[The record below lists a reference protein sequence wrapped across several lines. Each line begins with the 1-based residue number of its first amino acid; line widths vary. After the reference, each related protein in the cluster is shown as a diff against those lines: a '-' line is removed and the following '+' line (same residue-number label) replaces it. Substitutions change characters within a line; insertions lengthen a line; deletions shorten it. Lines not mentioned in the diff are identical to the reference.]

1 MYDYLI
7 EDALIYDGSGR
18 EPFRG
23 NVATFGGNIAFIG
36 RERVRSRSVVNASG
50 LVLTP
55 GFVDFHA
62 HSEFLA
68 LRTPLMKEKLM
79 QGITTDLSGNC
90 GIGPFPVG
98 AEHEM
103 LYGLASDVLGPSPEW
118 TWNDFSSFSDILQR
132 QGTGINMAFLQAH
145 APLRVAAMGDDCSRP
160 ATDEEIGR
168 MCELLARSLE
178 EGCYGFSSGLYYAPC
193 VFAERKELLA
203 LLRTAAGYDAFF
215 AVHHRCEGN
224 DIVESVKEV
233 LDLALESG
241 VRLEISHLKAIGRKN
256 QAKIDTVLS
265 MIDDYRSK
273 GVDVRFD
280 QYPYL
285 YGSTSLFSLLPPDA
299 LKLSR
304 NELRFALALENERE
318 RYKEE
323 MLHPRYWDSIYEM
336 VGPDD
341 IRILSLDSHSEYEG
355 LSLSELGEK
364 LSTDPLSALF
374 DILSDETGSAV
385 MMDVTQTEE
394 SLVKIMRSPLMCFG
408 TDALYS
414 GDRLHPR
421 SYSGA
426 LELLTGYGLG
436 RKVMPLEE
444 LVRKMTGEGAA
455 RLGLQDRGLVREGY
469 AADLVMFNPRFL
481 RPTATAEGSFTRNEG
496 LSMVMVNGS
505 IVVEHG
511 VANGLIRG
519 GILRKSPAP

>member
-1 MYDYLI
+1 MYDYMI
-7 EDALIYDGSGR
+7 EDALIYDGSGA
-18 EPFRG
+18 EPFKG

-36 RERVRSRSVVNASG
+36 KERVRCRSVIKGSG

-98 AEHEM
+98 DEPEM
-103 LYGLASDVLGPSPEW
+103 LYGLASDVLGPSPRW
-118 TWNDFSSFSDILQR
+118 SWKDFSSFSSILEK

-145 APLRVAAMGDDCSRP
+145 APLRVAAMGDDCSR
-160 ATDEEIGR
+160 AASDEEIAK
-168 MCELLARSLE
+168 MCELLSASLE
-178 EGCYGFSSGLYYAPC
+178 QGCFGLSSGLYYAPC

-203 LLRTAAGYDAFF
+203 LLKTAASHDAFF

-256 QAKIDTVLS
+256 QEKVDIILS
-265 MIDDYRSK
+265 MIEEYRER
-273 GVDVRFD
+273 GVNVLFD

-299 LKLSR
+299 LSLSR
-304 NELRFALALENERE
+304 NELRFALALESERE

-323 MLHPRYWDSIYEM
+323 MLHPEHWDSIYEM

-341 IRILSLDSHSEYEG
+341 IRILSMEGKSEYEG
-355 LSLSELGEK
+355 LSLTELGEK

-374 DILSDETGSAV
+374 DVLSDETGSAV
-385 MMDVTQTEE
+385 MMDVTQSEE

-414 GDRLHPR
+414 GEHLHPR

-426 LELLTGYGLG
+426 LELLSVYGLQK
-436 RKVMPLEE
+436 KVMPLEE
-444 LVRKMTGEGAA
+444 LVRKMTSEGAR
-455 RLGLQDRGLVREGY
+455 RLGLSSRGLVKESL

-481 RPTATAEGSFTRNEG
+481 KATATADGAFTRNEG
-496 LSMVMVNGS
+496 LSMVMVNGN

-511 VANGLIRG
+511 AANGLIKG
-519 GILRKSPAP
+519 EIIKRK